1 MKGLQIFLH
10 SVRQVTGNLE
20 GALRVSALPYLA
32 QAVVGLVLVGSAG
45 SIAGGVE
52 AGNPVAALS
61 GGNGLAMLVA
71 LAVAIGAGLWMAV
84 AWHRY
89 VLLGELP
96 EGFIPVWKGA
106 RILAYFLRSLG
117 YGVLII
123 LAGAVWGAFVG
134 YALSFI
140 ASWSVALFMLLVA
153 LLVQIPI
160 AAAAFRLSAALP
172 GAALGDERDFM
183 AGWQATAGHTGD
195 ILVLSVFAIGAHVI
209 LALIGTTI
217 LSHIWVLL
225 ILWQF
230 VTGWL
235 VMMVSVSIL
244 TTLYGHY
251 IEGRPLV

>member
-20 GALRVSALPYLA
+20 GALRVSAVPYVA
-32 QAVVGLVLVGSAG
+32 QAVVGLLLVGSVG
-45 SIAGGVE
+45 SMAGGMD

-61 GGNGLAMLVA
+61 GTSGLAMLVA
-71 LAVAIGAGLWMAV
+71 LAVAIAAGLWMAV

-89 VLLGELP
+89 VLLAEAP
-96 EGFIPVWKGA
+96 QGFLPVWKGE

-117 YGVLII
+117 YGVIVI

-134 YALSFI
+134 FAFSFV
-140 ASWSVALFMLLVA
+140 ASSSVMLFMLLVTLFA
-153 LLVQIPI
+153 QIPI
-160 AAAAFRLSAALP
+160 AAGAFRLAAALP
-172 GAALGDERDFM
+172 GAALGDERAFM
-183 AGWQATAGHTGD
+183 AGWQATAGHSID
-195 ILVLSVFAIGAHVI
+195 ILWLSVFAIGAHLI
-209 LALIGTTI
+209 LALIGM
-217 LSHIWVLL
+217 LVFAHVWLL
-225 ILWQF
+225 LAIWQF

-251 IEGRPLV
+251 IEGRALV